1 MLRNDLVI
9 SITAPNLESS
19 FEKGDRERETE
30 VEVVSRPVEIS
41 IDDLSIKIIPPIATS
56 WSVQS
61 NVFYK
66 IENSIESD

>member
-1 MLRNDLVI
+1 M
-9 SITAPNLESS
+9 
-19 FEKGDRERETE
+19 
-30 VEVVSRPVEIS
+30 VSRPVEIS

-66 IENSIESD
+66 ILSNLIENFRTKCNLGVLNCSLNNVHFARNLEPFFYSS